1 MSLDQGMHSAEQIA
15 SGILQ
20 HKMREEDIKSGQHF
34 KLATSKR
41 SVNVC
46 VGRPE
51 NKQDRKDFQKLSYET
66 VAKLRLNLDLSKRAR
81 N

>member
-1 MSLDQGMHSAEQIA
+1 MHSAEQIA

-20 HKMREEDIKSGQHF
+20 HKMREEDLNSGLHF

-46 VGRPE
+46 VGRP
-51 NKQDRKDFQKLSYET
+51 
-66 VAKLRLNLDLSKRAR
+66 
-81 N
+81 